1 MLNKI
6 KQLLGMNGTGDEMI
20 GSISTFA
27 GNFAPRFFL
36 DCNGQQLPVKEFAAL
51 FSILSTTYGGDGQN
65 TFALPD
71 LRPFANDKQPDTGHR
86 RKVDW
91 SEVGMP
97 RQVICVAGIYPSRP

>member
-6 KQLLGMNGTGDEMI
+6 KQLLGMNGVGDEMV
-20 GSISTFA
+20 GSISTLA
-27 GNFAPRFFL
+27 GNFAPRCFL
-36 DCNGQQLPVKEFAAL
+36 DCNGQQLPVSEFAAL
-51 FSILSTTYGGDGQN
+51 FSILGTTYGGDGRN
-65 TFALPD
+65 MFALPD

-97 RQVICVAGIYPSRP
+97 RQVICVTGIYPSRP